1 MRISFFKYVYD
12 EIFNEGILKYRAMFA
27 VRVGVIIYEIEVSNF
42 YYYFNNV
49 HFNNVIISIEI

>member
-1 MRISFFKYVYD
+1 
-12 EIFNEGILKYRAMFA
+12 MFA

-49 HFNNVIISIEI
+49 NFNNVIISIEI